1 MDIGQGYQIKSNE
14 AVSIE
19 VCGDFAFP
27 EDNAIN
33 LLDGWNLVGYL
44 RTEPA
49 DITLVLSDIN
59 DAGNLIIVKDYIG
72 NVYFPSLN
80 YNGIGTM
87 KPGQAYRI
95 KTNNA
100 DVLQYLSNE
109 ESY

>member
-1 MDIGQGYQIKSNE
+1 MDVGQGYQIKSSE
-14 AVSIE
+14 EVSIE
-19 VCGDFAFP
+19 ICGDYAFP
-27 EDNAIN
+27 EDNVII
-33 LLDGWNLVGYL
+33 LEDGWNLVGYL

-49 DITLVLSDIN
+49 DIVAVLSDVN

-87 KPGQAYRI
+87 KPGHAYTL
-95 KTNNA
+95 KTENSTL
-100 DVLQYLSNE
+100 LQYLSNN